1 MREVSNCM
9 LRCTPKYKKEHE
21 ASFAA
26 RMLLQNITGDEK
38 HSMISATR
46 IAKNTLALYFRQILI
61 MLVSLYNVR
70 VVLATLGAEDY
81 GIYNVVAGVVV
92 LFSFVNNAMATSVQR
107 YLNFYL
113 GKGDSEKTQEVYSK
127 SLVIHGVIC
136 LIFIILAETVGL
148 WFVNKKLNIPD
159 ARRIAAFWCY
169 QAAVI
174 TTLANIMRVPY
185 NAVII
190 AYERM
195 SFFAGLSIVEAVLK
209 LLVVFTL
216 VVSPFDKLIFY
227 SFLLTAVSFVI
238 LVCYKIYCNK
248 KFEIAH
254 YKKSSGKALGKE
266 LVSFSGWSF
275 FGAVANVANS
285 QGTNIVLNI
294 FTNVTVNA
302 TMGIANQVNS
312 AVYSFVSNF
321 QTAFNPQLVK
331 SYAAGEKEEFLIL
344 INRATKF
351 SFYLLWLIVL
361 PVFINCEFL
370 LSLWLKDVPDYAVG
384 FVRLILIFSLIEC
397 LNGPLWVSIQATGN
411 IKLYQIIIGIIN
423 ILNLPFS
430 IIAFCL
436 GANPYCVLYIRI
448 ILNCFAFVFRLFFSK
463 KYFNLP
469 VKFFIKEAVF
479 KPIVIVLLSS
489 AITVLVFYIL
499 KNQIIKFFVTCVIS
513 VFISGIL
520 ILFIGFNRK
529 ERLSV
534 VNKIRRKK

>member
-1 MREVSNCM
+1 MSS
-9 LRCTPKYKKEHE
+9 T
-21 ASFAA
+21 
-26 RMLLQNITGDEK
+26 
-38 HSMISATR
+38 TR

-61 MLVSLYNVR
+61 MLVSLYTVR

-113 GKGDSEKTQEVYSK
+113 GKSDSEKTQEVYSK
-127 SLVIHGVIC
+127 SLVIHGIIC

-148 WFVNKKLNIPD
+148 WFVNQKLNIPD
-159 ARRIAAFWCY
+159 ARQSAAFWCY

-190 AYERM
+190 AYEKM
-195 SFFAGLSIVEAVLK
+195 SFFAGLSIVEALLK
-209 LLVVFTL
+209 LLVVFLL

-227 SFLLTAVSFVI
+227 SFLLTAFSFVI
-238 LVCYKIYCNK
+238 LVCYKIYCTK

-254 YKKSSGKALGKE
+254 YKKSYDKELGNE
-266 LVSFSGWSF
+266 LVSFSGWSL

-302 TMGIANQVNS
+302 AMGIANQVNS

-344 INRATKF
+344 INRAAKF

-361 PVFINCEFL
+361 PVFVNCEFL

-384 FVRLILIFSLIEC
+384 FVRLILIFSLIES
-397 LNGPLWVSIQATGN
+397 LNGPLWGSIQATGN

-436 GANPYCVLYIRI
+436 ITNPYCVLYIRI
-448 ILNCFAFVFRLFFSK
+448 ILNCFAFGFRLLLSK

-469 VKFFIKEAVF
+469 VVFFIKEAVF

-534 VNKIRRKK
+534 VNKIWRKR